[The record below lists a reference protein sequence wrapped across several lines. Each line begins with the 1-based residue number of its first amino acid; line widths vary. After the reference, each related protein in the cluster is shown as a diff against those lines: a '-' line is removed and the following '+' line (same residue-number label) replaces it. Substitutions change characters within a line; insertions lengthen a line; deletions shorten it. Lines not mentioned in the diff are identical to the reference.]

1 MIGTKYLKGGLTKAK
16 FLLLTMCPFK
26 DGSMQENVYVVYML
40 RIFSLSKALKPD
52 IWPECV
58 L

>member
-1 MIGTKYLKGGLTKAK
+1 MVIGDISMSCFMIGTKYLRGGLTKAK

-40 RIFSLSKALKPD
+40 RIFPFQKL
-52 IWPECV
+52 
-58 L
+58 

>member
-1 MIGTKYLKGGLTKAK
+1 MSCFMIGTKYLKGGLTKAK

-40 RIFSLSKALKPD
+40 RIFPFQKL
-52 IWPECV
+52 
-58 L
+58 